1 MLEPATPQHG
11 FLAVQLAVSVYVV
24 AVVCIVLGLRGLGL
38 AADATGVTFVA
49 VSAALLVPFWP
60 VFRRLHPERPE

>member
-11 FLAVQLAVSVYVV
+11 FLAVQLVVSVYVV
-24 AVVCIVLGLRGLGL
+24 AVVGIVLGLRELGL
-38 AADATGVTFVA
+38 TTGATGVAFVV

-60 VFRRLHPERPE
+60 VFRRLHPTRSE